1 MQAVVPPSLT
11 ENLRIGSIIEIII
24 GYFAIYHLP
33 KMIKAKGNQSKLI
46 KLIGL
51 LVIIMGLVN
60 FVHSVL

>member
-1 MQAVVPPSLT
+1 MQTVVPLILIESLM
-11 ENLRIGSIIEIII
+11 IVSIIEIII

-33 KMIKAKGNQSKLI
+33 KKIKAKGSQAKTI

-60 FVHSVL
+60 FVHSIF

>member
-1 MQAVVPPSLT
+1 MQAVVPPILT
-11 ENLRIGSIIEIII
+11 ENLMIGSIIEIII

-51 LVIIMGLVN
+51 LVI
-60 FVHSVL
+60 